1 MFFVLKKLLFSI
13 SFNFSLFLLL
23 IIGIQNSLNKSKV
36 NLLIEE
42 TVFLPV
48 GFILGSSFITGSI
61 FGSLITINFSKKNQ

>member
-13 SFNFSLFLLL
+13 TFNFSLFLLL

>member
-1 MFFVLKKLLFSI
+1 MFFVFKKLFFSI

-36 NLLIEE
+36 NFLIEE

-48 GFILGSSFITGSI
+48 GFILGSSFISGSI
-61 FGSLITINFSKKNQ
+61 FGSLITINFAKKNQ

>member
-1 MFFVLKKLLFSI
+1 MFFLFKKLFFSI